1 MNEAADLPKP
11 LLSTDWLAANLG
23 SPDLVVIDASWRMP
37 PARRREDEDSPV
49 GARGDLAL
57 SAFADGGTGD
67 AYADYLKRHIPGAA
81 FFPIDEIADRTTALP
96 HMLAPAEAFEK
107 AVGAMGVGNRS
118 RVVVY
123 DDQGLFS
130 AARVWWTFRTMG
142 HLEVAVLDGGL
153 PKWIAEGR
161 PVTAEIP
168 RPAMQKF
175 HAAFDPG
182 RLADH
187 RRVQT
192 ALAGDALVL
201 DARPEARFRGAEAE
215 PRPGLRRGHMP
226 GAVSVPASSV
236 MTPDGRLKPP
246 AELRRIFEAAGLD
259 GRPVIATCGS
269 GITAAILALALE
281 TLGRRPAALYDGS
294 WAEWGSIGNDPEE
307 FPVEAGEG

>member
-1 MNEAADLPKP
+1 MNGSKDMPTP
-11 LLSTDWLAANLG
+11 LVSTDWLAAHLG
-23 SPDLVVIDASWRMP
+23 APDVVVIDASWRMP
-37 PARRREDEDSPV
+37 GS
-49 GARGDLAL
+49 
-57 SAFADGGTGD
+57 GD
-67 AYADYLKRHIPGAA
+67 AHADYLKRHIPGAA
-81 FFPIDEIADRTTALP
+81 FFPIDEIADRATSLP
-96 HMLAPAEAFEK
+96 HMLAPAGVFEK

-161 PVTAEIP
+161 LVTADIP
-168 RPAMQKF
+168 RLAMQKF
-175 HAAFDPG
+175 HAAVDPG

-187 RRVQT
+187 RRVKT

-201 DARPEARFRGAEAE
+201 DARPEPRFRGAEPE

-226 GAVSVPASSV
+226 GAVNLPASSV
-236 MTPDGRLKPP
+236 MTADGRMKPP
-246 AELRRIFEAAGLD
+246 AALREIFEAAGLD
-259 GRPVIATCGS
+259 ERAVITTCGS
-269 GITAAILALALE
+269 GITAAILALAIE
-281 TLGRRPAALYDGS
+281 TLGRRPSALYDGS
-294 WAEWGSIGNDPEE
+294 WAEWGREGNDPEE